1 MSKDTNITF
10 FGWLRDD
17 GTISFDRDEII
28 GNVRK
33 VVSGFK
39 NSDYFL
45 KNISAQYDKAFGNR
59 PRISNL

>member
-1 MSKDTNITF
+1 MAETVI

-33 VVSGFK
+33 VVSKFK
-39 NSDYFL
+39 NSPGF
-45 KNISAQYDKAFGNR
+45 IERIERQYDTCFQKLNFGQ
-59 PRISNL
+59 LD